1 MFSNFY
7 FFLLSIIT
15 KKTFPADFPIQ
26 VLPSVESKEA
36 IQIYFSDI
44 LRYIIESITLTQA
57 WDYHFLFLNGAAWS
71 VSALLFFYITFYFF
85 VKKLLKIEN
94 LELFLISIWIISLL
108 PALYFTYTHNFA
120 SDIIGL
126 MHRNPIL
133 RLPDFIAGMTF
144 YLICLKTKNNS
155 KNIQLYCFIFAIFCF
170 FLMHYLV
177 KNNPQQWFYLSHNG
191 LFLFSQLALV
201 YSFLNINIKNK
212 NLAHYFERLGKASLS
227 IYMLHLPLLA
237 IYHLIYKLI
246 VAATYSTSISE
257 TIKNAKDVT
266 QLNII
271 SVIIFMIILIPLS
284 LFLQEKIFTPIQIK
298 LSNKLIE
305 YSNQSKERKT
315 P

>member
-1 MFSNFY
+1 MCLAIFTFFS
-7 FFLLSIIT
+7 LSIIT

-26 VLPSVESKEA
+26 ALPSIESKEV

-44 LRYIIESITLTQA
+44 FRYIIESITLTQA

-71 VSALLFFYITFYFF
+71 VSALLFFYITFHFF

-94 LELFLISIWIISLL
+94 LVLPLISIWILSLL

-133 RLPDFIAGMTF
+133 RLPDFIAGIIF
-144 YLICLKTKNNS
+144 YFICLKAKNSS
-155 KNIQLYCFIFAIFCF
+155 KKMQHYCFIFAIFCF

-177 KNNPQQWFYLSHNG
+177 KSNPQQWFYLSHNG

-201 YSFLNINIKNK
+201 YSFLNINIENK
-212 NLAHYFERLGKASLS
+212 NLTSYFERLGKASLS

-246 VAATYSTSISE
+246 VAATYSASIRE
-257 TIKNAKDVT
+257 TIKNAKDIT

-284 LFLQEKIFTPIQIK
+284 LFLQEKVFTPIQIK
-298 LSNKLIE
+298 LSNKLIKIRE
-305 YSNQSKERKT
+305 KSKHKEA
-315 P
+315 